1 MILIKYFL
9 LIIIASSFGCVDTK
23 GKIEEI
29 PGEFINTLEK
39 EAPIL
44 AAKVRD
50 GKIPSLSERIPQNPL
65 VAKHDYIGYEG
76 PGVYGGTWRHFH
88 NDTNQAC
95 QCFNSVKKL
104 FFLIPR
110 LLTRTAY

>member
-1 MILIKYFL
+1 M
-9 LIIIASSFGCVDTK
+9 IIIASSFGCVDTK

-88 NDTNQAC
+88 NDTNLGPWKMIGGY
-95 QCFNSVKKL
+95 VP
-104 FFLIPR
+104 LIR
-110 LLTRTAY
+110 WNDLWS